1 MRRKLV
7 TSRPSAGRS
16 GRSLRR
22 TFAAGA
28 AAVALVTGVSTLV
41 APAVAGAET
50 STHAGD
56 GIVITTADGAQSI
69 CTMNSVTENAGEY
82 YGTTAGHCLN
92 SEELG
97 SAPVEVTTE
106 GGQLLADTDDINAGG
121 VTRGGAATPFEPNAG
136 LDDFGWFRLDDS
148 VTPNTGEVSS
158 TARTGVPVLDDFLR
172 GHSQRL
178 GEPVDV
184 TQNLVGTVV
193 CKDGTMSGRTCGPV
207 LAVNTDT
214 QEITALIPAIAGDSG
229 SPLHIAGENG
239 ERRIVG
245 TLSNG
250 TPVLFNTFDGT
261 REHLNV
267 ISD

>member
-1 MRRKLV
+1 MRRKFES
-7 TSRPSAGRS
+7 SRPVRAQS

-22 TFAAGA
+22 MLSAGA
-28 AAVALVTGVSTLV
+28 TAVAVVAGGSTVV
-41 APAVAGAET
+41 APSVAGAQT

-56 GIVITTADGAQSI
+56 GIVITTEDGRESL
-69 CTMNSVTENAGEY
+69 CTMNSVTEQHGEF
-82 YGTTAGHCLN
+82 YGLTAGHCIN
-92 SEELG
+92 PEELG
-97 SAPVEVTTE
+97 SAPVEIATE
-106 GGQLLADTDDINAGG
+106 NGQLLADREDIDAGG
-121 VTRGGAATPFEPNAG
+121 VNRGGGANPFDPYAG

-158 TARTGVPVLDDFLR
+158 AAQTGIPVLDDFLR
-172 GHSQRL
+172 GHGQ
-178 GEPVDV
+178 PVAGHVPV
-184 TQNLVGTVV
+184 TQNLVGTIV

-207 LAVNTDT
+207 LAVNTET

-239 ERRIVG
+239 ERLIVG

-261 REHLNV
+261 REHLDA
-267 ISD
+267 IWE